1 LSFFTASA
9 CKRSSAILVAL
20 FAVALAPS
28 AALAASEHL
37 GDRTLKQGMAGHDVR
52 VLQDFLTRA
61 GFRTPIAGQFGPQTL
76 ANVKRFQKAEK
87 LTADGVVDAGVVTAL
102 RTAVNAPATGRTTVS
117 TTTKLST
124 TTTRST
130 KGGSQ
135 HLGDRVLKSGAS
147 GHDVRVLQSYLT
159 TAGFDTP
166 VDGSFGRGTL
176 KSVKSF
182 QTANGLPIDGLV
194 NDKFV
199 VALRRIVDGGAATD
213 TTPVSTPAPAGG
225 KATLNA
231 DGTANAPAE
240 APPEIKAVIA
250 AGNKIA
256 KTPYVWGGGHGQWND
271 SGYDCSG
278 SVSYAL
284 HGGGLLDQSMDS
296 GTLESYGLAGKG
308 TWITIWA
315 NAGHTYMSVAGLR
328 FDTSGANPS
337 RWQTDTRSGSGYVV
351 RHPKGF

>member
-9 CKRSSAILVAL
+9 RKRSSAIVIAL
-20 FAVALAPS
+20 LAVALAPS

-61 GFRTPIAGQFGPQTL
+61 GFKTPIAGQFGPQTL
-76 ANVKRFQKAEK
+76 ANVKRFQKAEQ
-87 LTADGVVDAGVVTAL
+87 LTTDGVVDADVVTAL
-102 RTAVNAPATGRTTVS
+102 RTAADAPAAGKTTVS
-117 TTTKLST
+117 TKS
-124 TTTRST
+124 TRST
-130 KGGSQ
+130 KGGSR
-135 HLGDRVLKSGAS
+135 HLGDRVLKAGAS

-159 TAGFDTP
+159 KAGFGTP
-166 VDGSFGRGTL
+166 VDGSFGSGTL

-182 QTANGLPIDGLV
+182 ETANGLPTDG
-194 NDKFV
+194 V
-199 VALRRIVDGGAATD
+199 VSDQVVFTLRRIVDGGAATD
-213 TTPVSTPAPAGG
+213 TTPVELSAPAGG
-225 KATLNA
+225 KATLRS
-231 DGTANAPAE
+231 DGTALAPAD
-240 APPEIKAVIA
+240 APPAIKAVIA

-296 GTLESYGLAGKG
+296 GTLESYGAPGKG

-315 NAGHTYMSVAGLR
+315 NAGHTFMVVAGLR
-328 FDTSGANPS
+328 FDTSGADPS
-337 RWQTDTRSGSGYVV
+337 RWQTDMRSGSGYVV

>member
-9 CKRSSAILVAL
+9 FKRSSAIVIAL

-28 AALAASEHL
+28 AALAASAHL

-61 GFRTPIAGQFGPQTL
+61 GFKTPIAGQFGPQTL
-76 ANVKRFQKAEK
+76 ANVKRFQKGAK
-87 LTADGVVDAGVVTAL
+87 LTANGVVDANVATAL
-102 RTAVNAPATGRTTVS
+102 RTAGGAPAASSKTTVS
-117 TTTKLST
+117 SK
-124 TTTRST
+124 TTRST

-135 HLGDRVLKSGAS
+135 HLGDRALKSGAS

-159 TAGFDTP
+159 KAGFATP
-166 VDGSFGRGTL
+166 IDGSFGSGTL
-176 KSVKSF
+176 RSVKSF
-182 QTANGLPIDGLV
+182 QTANGLSTDGVV
-194 NDKFV
+194 NDEV
-199 VALRRIVDGGAATD
+199 VFALRRVVDGGAATD
-213 TTPVSTPAPAGG
+213 TTPVSAPAPAGG
-225 KATLNA
+225 KATLNP
-231 DGTANAPAE
+231 DGTANAPAD

-256 KTPYVWGGGHGQWND
+256 STPYVWGGGHGQWND
-271 SGYDCSG
+271 TGYDCSG

-296 GTLESYGLAGKG
+296 GTLESYGAAGKG